1 MHWLDPDH
9 LPETTGTLGRF
20 LLNPHGETD
29 GMILSDGTEVHF
41 PPHMAAEIR
50 AAVRPGE
57 IVKVRGARPRA
68 ADMIAAVAVESM
80 TGERIVDHGPP
91 NHGKKKDKKEAHDPA
106 TKIERRK
113 MSAAGVVERPL
124 HGPKGEVR
132 GALLQDGTIV
142 RFPPRDAAAIG
153 GLLSP
158 GAYLVALGEGLVTE
172 LGTVID
178 ALEIGATKDS
188 IRPIKPKKPKPKK
201 PPKDG
206 KGAHAA

>member
-29 GMILSDGTEVHF
+29 GMILTDGTEVHF

-68 ADMIAAVAVESM
+68 ADMIAAVAVESV
-80 TGERIVDHGPP
+80 TGKRIVDQGPP
-91 NHGKKKDKKEAHDPA
+91 HHEKKKDKKEAHDPA

-113 MSAAGVVERPL
+113 MGAAGVVERPL

-142 RFPPRDAAAIG
+142 RFPPREAAAIA

-158 GAYLVALGEGLVTE
+158 GAYLVALGEGLATE

-178 ALEIGATKDS
+178 AREIGATVDS
-188 IRPIKPKKPKPKK
+188 IRPIKPKHET
-201 PPKDG
+201 PPKGG
-206 KGAHAA
+206 KGAPAA

>member
-29 GMILSDGTEVHF
+29 GMILTDGTEVHF

-68 ADMIAAVAVESM
+68 ADMIAAVAIESM

-91 NHGKKKDKKEAHDPA
+91 NHDKKKDKKEAHDPA

-113 MSAAGVVERPL
+113 MGAAGVVERAL

-132 GALLQDGTIV
+132 SALLQDGTIV
-142 RFPPRDAAAIG
+142 RFPPHEAAAIG

-188 IRPIKPKKPKPKK
+188 IRPIKPKHGK

>member
-29 GMILSDGTEVHF
+29 GMILTDGTEVHF

-68 ADMIAAVAVESM
+68 ADMIAAVAIESM

-91 NHGKKKDKKEAHDPA
+91 NHDKKKDKKEAHDPA

-113 MSAAGVVERPL
+113 MGAAGVVERAL
-124 HGPKGEVR
+124 QGPKGEVR
-132 GALLQDGTIV
+132 SALLPDGTTR
-142 RFPPRDAAAIG
+142 RFPPPEAAAIR
-153 GLLSP
+153 GLPAPRAQPLALRP
-158 GAYLVALGEGLVTE
+158 GAL
-172 LGTVID
+172 
-178 ALEIGATKDS
+178 
-188 IRPIKPKKPKPKK
+188 
-201 PPKDG
+201 
-206 KGAHAA
+206 

>member
-1 MHWLDPDH
+1 
-9 LPETTGTLGRF
+9 
-20 LLNPHGETD
+20 
-29 GMILSDGTEVHF
+29 
-41 PPHMAAEIR
+41 
-50 AAVRPGE
+50 
-57 IVKVRGARPRA
+57 
-68 ADMIAAVAVESM
+68 
-80 TGERIVDHGPP
+80 
-91 NHGKKKDKKEAHDPA
+91 
-106 TKIERRK
+106 

-142 RFPPRDAAAIG
+142 RFPPREAAAIA

-158 GAYLVALGEGLVTE
+158 GACLVALGEGLVTE

-188 IRPIKPKKPKPKK
+188 IRPIKPKHEK

-206 KGAHAA
+206 RDAHAA